1 MLQGCGAAVTMNH
14 CWWECKLLIWKTIW
28 QLIIKLTLMTRQ
40 SCSFVFAQMTQKPEC
55 GYIAALFMIAKTWKQ
70 PTNCDTSRQWN
81 ITQS

>member
-1 MLQGCGAAVTMNH
+1 MLQGCGAAVT
-14 CWWECKLLIWKTIW
+14 ESLLVGMQTVIWKTIW
-28 QLIIKLTLMTRQ
+28 QFIIKLTLMTRQ

-81 ITQS
+81 ITHS